1 MLQRLQ
7 KCISEAGVASR
18 RAAEQM
24 IADGRVTVNG
34 VPAAIGQSADPET
47 DEIRIDGRLLPK
59 REQSVY
65 LMLHKPRGYVT
76 TLSDEQGRRTVAE
89 LVRDAGVRV
98 YPVGQ
103 LDLDSEGLLLMTND
117 GAFANAVMHPSHAV
131 DKVYHV
137 TVSGAPLEQAAEAM
151 RAMTELDGEP
161 IAPPTWDHP
170 GLHGMG
176 AYEVPHTNED
186 WWHRP
191 PTPIRLKKGWNH
203 VCLDV
208 PAPRHTHNKWVATF
222 TPVLGDTAHPREVP
236 GLEYADEAP

>member
-24 IADGRVTVNG
+24 ISDGRVTVNG
-34 VPAAIGQSADPET
+34 VPAELGQKADPDA
-47 DEIRIDGRLLPK
+47 DEIRVDGRLLP
-59 REQSVY
+59 RAERPVY
-65 LMLHKPRGYVT
+65 ILLYKPRGYVT

-98 YPVGQ
+98 YPVGR

-161 IAPPTWDHP
+161 IAPPQVRVLDADRLAVTIHEGKNREVRRLCAAA
-170 GLHGMG
+170 GLTVRRLVRVQEGSLRRG
-176 AYEVPHTNED
+176 D
-186 WWHRP
+186 
-191 PTPIRLKKGWNH
+191 LKKGAWRFLTEAE
-203 VCLDV
+203 VKAL
-208 PAPRHTHNKWVATF
+208 
-222 TPVLGDTAHPREVP
+222 LGA
-236 GLEYADEAP
+236 